1 MNLIYVYS
9 LNFILL
15 GSFYAANGYGIS
27 QVGAGLFVKPNTL
40 PEFERHERLHQVDF
54 SSIMKQ
60 SKVIVKR
67 MD

>member
-9 LNFILL
+9 LNFTLL
-15 GSFYAANGYGIS
+15 GSFYAANGYGIG
-27 QVGAGLFVKPNTL
+27 QVGEVEGVKPDTL
-40 PEFERHERLHQVDF
+40 PDQVKTRF
-54 SSIMKQ
+54 MMKQ

>member
-9 LNFILL
+9 LNYILL
-15 GSFYAANGYGIS
+15 GSFYAASGYGIS
-27 QVGAGLFVKPNTL
+27 QEGAQRVVNPNTL
-40 PEFERHERLHQVDF
+40 GEIQRNERLSQVVF